1 MWDWVQE
8 NVFGAANEHVQEQA
22 GEGAKKALKPI
33 LLLMGAAI
41 VYLLFFKKK

>member
-8 NVFGAANEHVQEQA
+8 NVLGGVNEHVQEQA
-22 GEGAKKALKPI
+22 GEGAKKALSPI
-33 LLLMGAAI
+33 LLIMGAAI